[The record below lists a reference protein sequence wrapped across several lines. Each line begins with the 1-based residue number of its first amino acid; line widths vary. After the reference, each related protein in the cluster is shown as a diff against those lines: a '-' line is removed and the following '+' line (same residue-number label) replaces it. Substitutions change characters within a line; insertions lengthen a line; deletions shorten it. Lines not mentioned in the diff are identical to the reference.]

1 MTDTHKICI
10 AEITTTH
17 GVRGQVKLRCF
28 AEDPDLILDPDGLT
42 DSKGRLFKI
51 TKLSAH
57 KDQFIASI
65 DGLTDCDEA
74 KKLRG
79 TLLYI
84 DRDRL
89 PPPDEDEVYHIDLIG
104 LSVIADGDDLG
115 AVIAV
120 QNFGAGDLVEIRRG
134 PGLKNIYVP
143 FNADTVINL
152 DETAQVV
159 EMTLPPGLLELYE

>member
-1 MTDTHKICI
+1 MIDTQKICI

-17 GVRGQVKLRCF
+17 GVRGQVKLRSF
-28 AEDPDLILDPDGLT
+28 TEDSQLMLDPDGLT
-42 DSKGRLFKI
+42 DQKGRLFKI
-51 TKLSAH
+51 SKISAH

-65 DGLTDCDEA
+65 DGLNDCDDA

-89 PPPDEDEVYHIDLIG
+89 PAPDDDEVYHVDLIG
-104 LSVIADGDDLG
+104 LSVMADGESLG
-115 AVIAV
+115 PVIAV

-152 DETAQVV
+152 DGSAGVV
-159 EMTLPPGLLELYE
+159 EMSLPSGLLELYE